1 MTLNFS
7 IQFIRV
13 SSILDARNGIKSSI
27 KTRRKRCAMKK
38 KYYDNTESR
47 KEYKKVKYQKNLEL
61 KRGKKQEV
69 EKFNQQIRQTPYYIW
84 VIYHRCLYQH
94 TVKIFYD

>member
-38 KYYDNTESR
+38 KYYDNTEYER
-47 KEYKKVKYQKNLEL
+47 NIKK
-61 KRGKKQEV
+61 
-69 EKFNQQIRQTPYYIW
+69 
-84 VIYHRCLYQH
+84 
-94 TVKIFYD
+94 